1 MSLNGLGLGG
11 AFVSIR
17 RCSGVL
23 TVSLILVVFFSA
35 CGSSDKKDTASTQPN
50 TSTAQASL
58 ADFKGVYV
66 ATLKNPELANAA
78 GPRARWPTGLWRMAF
93 GTRDPKTARTPG
105 KAVVEFSPGQFEL
118 SVLDLKDGR
127 ITFAPDRTCDTVKG
141 RTQNSVF
148 TITKTSTGV
157 GFTPVTP
164 SCKSDAAV
172 LTLGRWRGP

>member
-1 MSLNGLGLGG
+1 MGLAL
-11 AFVSIR
+11 
-17 RCSGVL
+17 
-23 TVSLILVVFFSA
+23 SLIVLVFFSA
-35 CGSSDKKDTASTQPN
+35 CGSSSKKNTAASTQPK

-66 ATLKNPELANAA
+66 ATLKNPELSDAA

-118 SVLDLKDGR
+118 SVLDLKGGR
-127 ITFAPDRTCDTVKG
+127 ITFAPDRTCDTAKG

-148 TITKTSTGV
+148 AISKTSTEV
-157 GFTPVTP
+157 RFTPVTP

>member
-1 MSLNGLGLGG
+1 LGL
-11 AFVSIR
+11 A
-17 RCSGVL
+17 
-23 TVSLILVVFFSA
+23 VSLIVLVFFSA
-35 CGSSDKKDTASTQPN
+35 CGSSDKKDTASTQQN

-58 ADFKGVYV
+58 TDFKGVYV
-66 ATLKNPELANAA
+66 ATLKNPELSNAA

-93 GTRDPKTARTPG
+93 GTRDPKTARTPA

-118 SVLDLKDGR
+118 SVLDLKNGR

-148 TITKTSTGV
+148 GISKTSTEIR
-157 GFTPVTP
+157 FTPVTP

>member
-1 MSLNGLGLGG
+1 MST
-11 AFVSIR
+11 R
-17 RCSGVL
+17 QCSGVL
-23 TVSLILVVFFSA
+23 TVSLILVASFSA
-35 CGSSDKKDTASTQPN
+35 CGSSGDKDTASPQQST
-50 TSTAQASL
+50 TAQAGL
-58 ADFKGVYV
+58 ADFKGVYI
-66 ATLKNPELANAA
+66 ATLNNPELSNAA

-93 GTRDPKTARTPG
+93 GTRDPKI
-105 KAVVEFSPGQFEL
+105 VEFSPGQFQL

-148 TITKTSTGV
+148 AITKTSTGV
-157 GFTPVTP
+157 GFTAVKP

>member
-1 MSLNGLGLGG
+1 VAIGRRSWALTASLTL
-11 AFVSIR
+11 A
-17 RCSGVL
+17 
-23 TVSLILVVFFSA
+23 VFLSA
-35 CGSSDKKDTASTQPN
+35 CGSSDKKDTASTQQTTLP
-50 TSTAQASL
+50 AQASL

-66 ATLKNPELANAA
+66 ATLKNPELADAA
-78 GPRARWPTGLWRMAF
+78 GPRAHWPTGVWRMAF

-118 SVLDLKDGR
+118 SVLDLKNGR

-141 RTQNSVF
+141 RTTNSVF
-148 TITKTSTGV
+148 MITKTSSGV

-172 LTLGRWRGP
+172 VILGRWRGP